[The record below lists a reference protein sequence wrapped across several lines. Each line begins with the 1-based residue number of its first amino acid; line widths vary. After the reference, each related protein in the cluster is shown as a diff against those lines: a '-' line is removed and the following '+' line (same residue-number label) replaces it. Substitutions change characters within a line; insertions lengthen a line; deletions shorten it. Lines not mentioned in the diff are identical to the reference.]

1 MHYPYRG
8 SSLRA
13 SFFNDSMGDS
23 VMNVKAKAQQGFT
36 LIELM
41 IVVAIVGIL
50 AAIAIPAYQDYIA
63 RSQMSEPLNLA
74 DGLKGV
80 ISEAYTQ
87 IGTMVG
93 VNSTLYGIPPAGS
106 ITGKYTSQVA
116 VANGVVTATL
126 KGSGSAAPG
135 IFGQTLT
142 LTPSTA
148 SGGSITWTCRSSAAQ
163 KYVPQACRP

>member
-1 MHYPYRG
+1 
-8 SSLRA
+8 
-13 SFFNDSMGDS
+13 
-23 VMNVKAKAQQGFT
+23 MNVKARAQQGFT

-63 RSQMSEPLNLA
+63 RSQMSEPATLA

-87 IGTMVG
+87 IGTMSG
-93 VNSTLYGIPPAGS
+93 VSNGAYGIPQAVS
-106 ITGKYTSQVA
+106 ITGKYTRSVD
-116 VANGVVTATL
+116 VTSGVVTAQI

-135 IFGQTLT
+135 IFGETLT

-148 SGGSITWTCRSSAAQ
+148 SGGSITWTCTSSAAA
-163 KYVPQACRP
+163 KYKPQACR